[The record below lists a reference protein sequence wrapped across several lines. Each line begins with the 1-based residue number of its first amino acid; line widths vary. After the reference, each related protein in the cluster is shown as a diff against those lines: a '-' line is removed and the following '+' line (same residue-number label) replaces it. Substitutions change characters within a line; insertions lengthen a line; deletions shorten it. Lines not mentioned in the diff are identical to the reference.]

1 MSETT
6 DFHPHEDGSALRIS
20 PPALAGLLLAGLLLL
35 HLLGGG
41 RHRFVHPHE
50 LLGLLTV
57 AAGVGLLSYA
67 AALFG
72 ARTTTKHPHGEPT
85 AFITEGPYAFTR
97 NPMYL
102 GLAAALLGFA
112 LFFGSPAMLLAPV
125 LFYLAIDRM
134 LIPHEEATMERVFGE
149 QYADYKRRVQRWL

>member
-1 MSETT
+1 MNETR
-6 DFHPHEDGSALRIS
+6 DFHPHEDSSALRIS

-41 RHRFVHPHE
+41 HPRFVHPHQ

-57 AAGVGLLSYA
+57 AAGVGLSSYA
-67 AALFG
+67 AALFR
-72 ARTTTKHPHGEPT
+72 AHATTKNPHGEPT
-85 AFITEGPYAFTR
+85 AFVTDAPYAFTR

-112 LFFGSPAMLLAPV
+112 LFFGSPAMLIAPL
-125 LFYLAIDRM
+125 LFYLVIDRM
-134 LIPHEEATMERVFGE
+134 LIPEEEATMERLFGE
-149 QYADYKRRVQRWL
+149 QYLDYKRRVRRWL